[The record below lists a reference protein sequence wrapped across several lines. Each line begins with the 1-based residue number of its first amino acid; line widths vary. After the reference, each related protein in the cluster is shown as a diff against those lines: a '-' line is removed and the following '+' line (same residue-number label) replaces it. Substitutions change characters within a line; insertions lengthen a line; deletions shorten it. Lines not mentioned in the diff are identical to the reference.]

1 MTPDASLAAET
12 ARQLLQALSP
22 GDSLALLDL
31 LPLGLLLMD
40 SQDGRL
46 LHLNREAERLL
57 SVRGATLL
65 GRPLSQG
72 VDPAL
77 AELCAPARWQALREG
92 RRSAREDLRVQT
104 PFGPRWLQVQR
115 LLMPLTGQRRTLALL
130 VLQDANARRQL
141 ERALQE
147 SDTRFREVTDAVSEC
162 LFVTNAE
169 WDRLH
174 FSSPLLLDTLGLS
187 PMDLRHGPRL
197 FEERIHPDDLALYQR
212 RLLAQAAGESSD
224 MVLRILHPSRGL
236 RWVRLRTRVQMHAGG
251 APLVYGILAD
261 VTEEQQRHRELQA
274 ARDKAESASQAKS
287 LLMANMSHEFRTPM
301 NGILGMNQLLLNTT
315 LDERQQ
321 HYARQVQASAED
333 LQHLL
338 DDMLDLAH
346 LEGETAELR
355 DGECPLRPLLET
367 LAAQYRPQ
375 AESRGLR
382 LTLELPEGLPASVPV
397 SAGALR
403 RLLGKLL
410 DNALKFT
417 EQGEVRLRAMQQAPT
432 EAEHEPAGP
441 PQRRTPEGTARRDSS
456 ELVLQV
462 LDTGIGIPAE
472 KLQRLFMPFTQ
483 GNASLARRHG
493 GAGLGLA
500 VAQQLAQQMGAQ
512 LEAWARPEGGS
523 VFSLRLPL
531 DDQAPPD
538 ALAQASGD
546 STLHKPSWR
555 ILVVEDNP
563 VNQEVIHQML
573 LQLGCEVRLSSG
585 AEEGLRALCEAAF
598 DLVMMDI
605 HMPGMDGIQALQI
618 FRRGG
623 DGRFRFANPSRLP
636 VVAVTANALS
646 GDRGKLLAYGFDD
659 YLPKPIRSK
668 ELQNVLQRQLG
679 HSPTPAPAAG
689 PAAAG
694 PTDHPDGETMPSVTP
709 IPAPDR
715 SAGCL
720 DDAALQRLRDLDP
733 SGSNQLLP
741 RVINAFIKSL
751 DKLLPDLQRARE
763 AGMDLAAIRH
773 VAHTLKS
780 SSASLGALQL
790 STLCA
795 ELETMA
801 RNGQTEGLD
810 KLIDAMHD
818 EAGQVRHALE
828 ALLTGSQ

>member
-46 LHLNREAERLL
+46 MHLNREAERLL

-65 GRPLSQG
+65 GRPLGQG

-115 LLMPLTGQRRTLALL
+115 LLMPLAGQRRTLALL

-224 MVLRILHPSRGL
+224 MVLRIMHPSRGL

-301 NGILGMNQLLLNTT
+301 NGILGMNQLLLNTA

-382 LTLELPEGLPASVPV
+382 LTLDLAEGLPASVPV

-417 EQGEVRLRAMQQAPT
+417 EQGEVRLRALQQAPT
-432 EAEHEPAGP
+432 EAAHEI
-441 PQRRTPEGTARRDSS
+441 
-456 ELVLQV
+456 VLQV

-523 VFSLRLPL
+523 VFSLRLAL
-531 DDQAPPD
+531 DDQALPD
-538 ALAQASGD
+538 SLAPASGD
-546 STLHKPSWR
+546 SPLHKPAWR

-563 VNQEVIHQML
+563 VNQEVIQQML
-573 LQLGCEVRLSSG
+573 LQLDCEVRLSSG
-585 AEEGLRALCEAAF
+585 AEEGLRALGEAVF

-668 ELQNVLQRQLG
+668 ELQSVLRRQLR
-679 HSPTPAPAAG
+679 HSPISAPAAG

-694 PTDHPDGETMPSVTP
+694 PADHPDGETMPSATP

-733 SGSNQLLP
+733 GGSNQLLP

-795 ELETMA
+795 EIETMA

-828 ALLTGSQ
+828 ALLTGPQ

>member
-1 MTPDASLAAET
+1 MTPDSSLAGEV
-12 ARQLLQALSP
+12 ARQLLQALNP
-22 GDSLALLDL
+22 ADSLALLDL
-31 LPLGLLLMD
+31 LPMGLLLMD

-46 LHLNREAERLL
+46 MHLNREAERLL
-57 SVRGATLL
+57 SLRGAAVL
-65 GRPLSQG
+65 GQPLGQG

-77 AELCAPARWQALREG
+77 AELCAPARWQTLREG
-92 RRSAREDLRVQT
+92 RRGAREDLRVQT
-104 PFGPRWLQVQR
+104 PFGSRWLQVQR
-115 LLMPLTGQRRTLALL
+115 LLLPLAGQRRTLAVL

-197 FEERIHPDDLALYQR
+197 FEERIHPEDRVLYQR

-224 MVLRILHPSRGL
+224 MVLRIQHPGRGL
-236 RWVRLRTRVQMHAGG
+236 RWVRLRTRVQVHAGG

-301 NGILGMNQLLLNTT
+301 NGILGMTQLLLNTP
-315 LDERQQ
+315 LDQRQQ

-346 LEGETAELR
+346 LEGEAAELR
-355 DGECPLRPLLET
+355 GGDCPLRPLLET
-367 LAAQYRPQ
+367 LTAQYRPQ

-382 LTLELPEGLPASVPV
+382 LTLELPEDLPASVPV

-417 EQGEVRLRAMQQAPT
+417 EQGEVRLRALRQPT
-432 EAEHEPAGP
+432 G
-441 PQRRTPEGTARRDSS
+441 SS
-456 ELVLQV
+456 PDGLLLQV
-462 LDTGIGIPAE
+462 VDTGIGIPAE

-483 GNASLARRHG
+483 GNASLARRYG

-500 VAQQLAQQMGAQ
+500 VAQQLAQQMGAR
-512 LEAWARPEGGS
+512 LEAAARPEGGS
-523 VFSLRLPL
+523 IFSLALPL
-531 DDQAPPD
+531 AAAGGSAAQAPAVAGP
-538 ALAQASGD
+538 ATPPA
-546 STLHKPSWR
+546 WR

-563 VNQEVIHQML
+563 VNQEVIQQML
-573 LQLGCEVRLSSG
+573 LQLGCTVQLTNG
-585 AEEGLRALCEAAF
+585 GEEGLLALGESTF

-623 DGRFRFANPSRLP
+623 DGRFRFVNPGRLP
-636 VVAVTANALS
+636 VIAVTANALS

-659 YLPKPIRSK
+659 YLPKPIRSG
-668 ELQNVLQRQLG
+668 ELQAVLQRQLG
-679 HSPTPAPAAG
+679 QAAPSGPETAPAPAESAHL
-689 PAAAG
+689 P
-694 PTDHPDGETMPSVTP
+694 PGETMPSATP
-709 IPAPDR
+709 PTSPER

-720 DDAALQRLRDLDP
+720 DEASLQRLRDLDP

-741 RVINAFIKSL
+741 RVINAFVKSL

-790 STLCA
+790 SRHCA
-795 ELETMA
+795 DIETMA

-818 EAGQVRHALE
+818 EAGLVRHALE
-828 ALLTGSQ
+828 ALLTGPQ

>member
-1 MTPDASLAAET
+1 MTPDASLTGDA
-12 ARQLLQALSP
+12 ARQLLQSMNT
-22 GDSLALLDL
+22 GDALALVDL
-31 LPLGLLLMD
+31 LPMGVLLMD
-40 SQDGRL
+40 SQDGSV

-57 SVRGATLL
+57 SVRGPALVGQVL
-65 GRPLSQG
+65 GSG

-77 AELCAPARWQALREG
+77 AELCTPARWQALREG
-92 RRSAREDLRVQT
+92 RRGAREDLRVQT

-115 LLMPLTGQRRTLALL
+115 LLMPLAGQRRTLALL

-187 PMDLRHGPRL
+187 PMDLRLGPRV
-197 FEERIHPDDLALYQR
+197 FEDRIHPDDRALYQR
-212 RLLAQAAGESSD
+212 RLLAQAAGEPTD
-224 MVLRILHPSRGL
+224 MVLRVQHPGRGL
-236 RWVRLRTRVQMHAGG
+236 RWVRLRTRLQAHAGG

-301 NGILGMNQLLLNTT
+301 NGILGMTQLLLNTP

-321 HYARQVQASAED
+321 HYARQVQASGED

-346 LEGETAELR
+346 LDGEAAEQR
-355 DGECPLRPLLET
+355 SGECPLRPLLET

-382 LTLELPEGLPASVPV
+382 LNLALADGLPEALPVA
-397 SAGALR
+397 AGALR

-417 EQGEVRLRAMQQAPT
+417 EHGEIGLAARAQPF
-432 EAEHEPAGP
+432 PDGRP
-441 PQRRTPEGTARRDSS
+441 G
-456 ELVLQV
+456 VLLKVQ
-462 LDTGIGIPAE
+462 DTGIGVPTGQ
-472 KLQRLFMPFTQ
+472 LQHLFKPFTQ
-483 GNASLARRHG
+483 GNDSLARRHG

-500 VAQQLAQQMGAQ
+500 VAQQLAQQMGAV
-512 LEAWARPEGGS
+512 LDARARPDGGS
-523 VFSLRLPL
+523 VFSLHLPL
-531 DDQAPPD
+531 PD
-538 ALAQASGD
+538 ANAPDGLPQAIGAGAPRPW
-546 STLHKPSWR
+546 HV
-555 ILVVEDNP
+555 LVVEDNP
-563 VNQEVIHQML
+563 VNQEVIQQML
-573 LQLGCEVRLSSG
+573 LQLGCRVQLCDGGEAGLQAL
-585 AEEGLRALCEAAF
+585 AERAF

-623 DGRFRFANPSRLP
+623 EGRYRFVNPCHLP

-659 YLPKPIRSK
+659 YLPKPLRHR
-668 ELQNVLQRQLG
+668 ELLAVLQRRLG
-679 HSPTPAPAAG
+679 QPAHPSAAEAAGSPTVLASAASAASANSATSATPAAVYDG
-689 PAAAG
+689 ATMSSAA
-694 PTDHPDGETMPSVTP
+694 TPSS
-709 IPAPDR
+709 PDR
-715 SAGCL
+715 SPSCL
-720 DDAALQRLRDLDP
+720 DEASLQRLRDLDP
-733 SGSNQLLP
+733 SGANQLLP

-790 STLCA
+790 SRHCA
-795 ELETMA
+795 ETEAMA

-818 EAGQVRHALE
+818 EAGLVRQALE
-828 ALLTGSQ
+828 ALLTGPQ

>member
-1 MTPDASLAAET
+1 MASDSSLAGET
-12 ARQLLQALSP
+12 ARQLLQALNP
-22 GDSLALLDL
+22 ADSLALLDL

-57 SVRGATLL
+57 SLRSAAVL
-65 GRPLSQG
+65 GQPLGQG

-77 AELCAPARWQALREG
+77 AELCAPARWQTLREG
-92 RRSAREDLRVQT
+92 RRGAREDLRVQT

-115 LLMPLTGQRRTLALL
+115 LLLPLAGQRRTLAVL

-197 FEERIHPDDLALYQR
+197 FEERIHPEDRALYQR

-224 MVLRILHPSRGL
+224 MVLRIQHPSRGL
-236 RWVRLRTRVQMHAGG
+236 RWVRLRTRVQVHAGG

-301 NGILGMNQLLLNTT
+301 NGILGMTQLLLNTP
-315 LDERQQ
+315 LDQRQQ

-355 DGECPLRPLLET
+355 GGDCNLRPLLET

-382 LTLELPEGLPASVPV
+382 LTLELPEDLPASVPV

-417 EQGEVRLRAMQQAPT
+417 EQGEVRLQALPQST
-432 EAEHEPAGP
+432 GRPQPAL
-441 PQRRTPEGTARRDSS
+441 Q
-456 ELVLQV
+456 LQV
-462 LDTGIGIPAE
+462 VDTGIGIPAE

-483 GNASLARRHG
+483 GNASLARRYG

-500 VAQQLAQQMGAQ
+500 VAQQLAQQMGAR
-512 LEAWARPEGGS
+512 LEASARPEGGS
-523 VFSLRLPL
+523 VFSLALPL
-531 DDQAPPD
+531 RDAAGAAPLPQAV
-538 ALAQASGD
+538 ASPG
-546 STLHKPSWR
+546 TAPAWR

-563 VNQEVIHQML
+563 VNQEVIQEML
-573 LQLGCEVRLSSG
+573 LQLGCTVQLTDG
-585 AEEGLRALCEAAF
+585 GEEGLRALAASAF

-623 DGRFRFANPSRLP
+623 DGRFRFVNPARLP
-636 VVAVTANALS
+636 VIAVTANALS

-659 YLPKPIRSK
+659 YLPKPIRSG
-668 ELQNVLQRQLG
+668 ELQAVLQRQLG
-679 HSPTPAPAAG
+679 QAASGDPETLPATAEPAHLPPGAI
-689 PAAAG
+689 
-694 PTDHPDGETMPSVTP
+694 MPSATP
-709 IPAPDR
+709 PTSPER

-720 DDAALQRLRDLDP
+720 DEASLQRLRDLDP

-741 RVINAFIKSL
+741 RVINAFVKSL

-790 STLCA
+790 SRHCA
-795 ELETMA
+795 DIETMA

-818 EAGQVRHALE
+818 EAGLVRHALE
-828 ALLTGSQ
+828 ALLTGPQ

>member
-1 MTPDASLAAET
+1 MTPDASLSGDA
-12 ARQLLQALSP
+12 ARQLLQSLGA
-22 GDSLALLDL
+22 GDVLGLLDH
-31 LPLGLLLMD
+31 LPLGVVVMD
-40 SQDGRL
+40 SQDGSV

-57 SVRGATLL
+57 SVRAPSQIGQPL
-65 GRPLSQG
+65 GPG
-72 VDPAL
+72 VDAAL

-92 RRSAREDLRVQT
+92 RRGAREDLRVQT

-115 LLMPLTGQRRTLALL
+115 LLMPLAGQRRTLALL

-162 LFVTNAE
+162 LFVTNAD

-187 PMDLRHGPRL
+187 PMDLRIGPRV
-197 FEERIHPDDLALYQR
+197 FEDRIHPDDRPLYQR
-212 RLLAQAAGESSD
+212 RLLAQAAGESTD
-224 MVLRILHPSRGL
+224 MVLRVQHPVRGL
-236 RWVRLRTRVQMHAGG
+236 RWVRLRTRLQAHAGG

-301 NGILGMNQLLLNTT
+301 NGILGMTQLLLNTA

-321 HYARQVQASAED
+321 HYARQVQASGED

-346 LEGETAELR
+346 LDGEAAEQR
-355 DGECPLRPLLET
+355 TGECPLPPLLET
-367 LAAQYRPQ
+367 LAAQYGPQ
-375 AESRGLR
+375 AASRGLR
-382 LTLELPEGLPASVPV
+382 LHLDIDPALPAAVPV
-397 SAGALR
+397 AAGALR

-417 EQGEVRLRAMQQAPT
+417 EHGEVGLTSRL
-432 EAEHEPAGP
+432 
-441 PQRRTPEGTARRDSS
+441 QRHADGHRSV
-456 ELVLQV
+456 LLQV
-462 LDTGIGIPAE
+462 QDTGIGVPAD
-472 KLQRLFMPFTQ
+472 KLQHLFKPFTQ
-483 GNASLARRHG
+483 GNESLARRHG

-500 VAQQLAQQMGAQ
+500 VAQQLAQQMGAR
-512 LEAWARPEGGS
+512 LEAQARPGGGS
-523 VFSLRLPL
+523 VFSLHLPL
-531 DDQAPPD
+531 PDDAAPET
-538 ALAQASGD
+538 LAPEASTGR
-546 STLHKPSWR
+546 PWR
-555 ILVVEDNP
+555 VLVVEDNP
-563 VNQEVIHQML
+563 VNQEVIQQML
-573 LQLGCEVRLSSG
+573 LQLDCHVHLTDGGE
-585 AEEGLRALCEAAF
+585 AGLQALGEAPF

-605 HMPGMDGIQALQI
+605 HMPGMDGIQALQL

-623 DGRFRFANPSRLP
+623 EGRHRFVNPSNLP

-659 YLPKPIRSK
+659 YLPKPLRSR
-668 ELQNVLQRQLG
+668 ELLGVLQRQLG
-679 HSPTPAPAAG
+679 RPNRHPAPRTPEGGGSSTLGASATSATPATPAAVYDG
-689 PAAAG
+689 ATMSSAA
-694 PTDHPDGETMPSVTP
+694 TPSTP
-709 IPAPDR
+709 ER
-715 SAGCL
+715 SPSCL
-720 DDAALQRLRDLDP
+720 DEASLQRLRDLDP

-741 RVINAFIKSL
+741 RVINAFLKSL

-790 STLCA
+790 SRLCA
-795 ELETMA
+795 DTESMA

-818 EAGQVRHALE
+818 EAGLVRQTLD
-828 ALLTGSQ
+828 ALLTGPQ

>member
-1 MTPDASLAAET
+1 MVSDASLAGEA
-12 ARQLLQALSP
+12 ARQILLALNP

-40 SQDGRL
+40 SQDGRVM
-46 LHLNREAERLL
+46 HLNREAERLL
-57 SVRGATLL
+57 SLRSNAVL
-65 GRPLSQG
+65 GQALGQG

-77 AELCAPARWQALREG
+77 AELCAPARWQTLREG
-92 RRSAREDLRVQT
+92 RRGAREDLRVQT

-115 LLMPLTGQRRTLALL
+115 LLLPLAGQRRTLAVL

-197 FEERIHPDDLALYQR
+197 FEERIHPEDRALYQR

-224 MVLRILHPSRGL
+224 MVLRIQHPSRGL
-236 RWVRLRTRVQMHAGG
+236 RWVRLRTRVQVHAGG

-301 NGILGMNQLLLNTT
+301 NGILGMNQLLLNTP
-315 LDERQQ
+315 LDPRQQ

-346 LEGETAELR
+346 LEGEAAELR
-355 DGECPLRPLLET
+355 SGDCPLAPLLET
-367 LAAQYRPQ
+367 LASQYRPQ

-382 LTLELPEGLPASVPV
+382 LTLELPQDLPASVPV

-417 EQGEVRLRAMQQAPT
+417 EQGEVRLQALTRPWGG
-432 EAEHEPAGP
+432 AA
-441 PQRRTPEGTARRDSS
+441 A
-456 ELVLQV
+456 LVLQV
-462 LDTGIGIPAE
+462 EDTGIGIPAE

-500 VAQQLAQQMGAQ
+500 VAQQLAQQMGGR
-512 LEAWARPEGGS
+512 LEASSRPEGGS
-523 VFSLRLPL
+523 VFSLTLPL
-531 DDQAPPD
+531 QDGAGLDSAAAAAQGPAAAP
-538 ALAQASGD
+538 A
-546 STLHKPSWR
+546 WR

-563 VNQEVIHQML
+563 VNQEVIQQML
-573 LQLGCEVRLSSG
+573 LQLGCTVHLTDG
-585 AEEGLRALCEAAF
+585 GEEGLRALCESAF

-605 HMPGMDGIQALQI
+605 HMPGMDGIQALKL

-623 DGRFRFANPSRLP
+623 DGRFRFVNSSRLP

-668 ELQNVLQRQLG
+668 ELQAVLQRQLEQPAIPLPEAG
-679 HSPTPAPAAG
+679 SAPAA
-689 PAAAG
+689 
-694 PTDHPDGETMPSVTP
+694 PTHLPDGETMPSATP
-709 IPAPDR
+709 PTTPER

-720 DDAALQRLRDLDP
+720 DEASLQRLRDLDP

-741 RVINAFIKSL
+741 RVINAFVKSL

-790 STLCA
+790 SRHCA
-795 ELETMA
+795 DIETMA

-818 EAGQVRHALE
+818 EAGLVRHALE
-828 ALLTGSQ
+828 ALLTGPQ

>member
-1 MTPDASLAAET
+1 MTPDSTLAGEA

-31 LPLGLLLMD
+31 LPLGLVLMD

-46 LHLNREAERLL
+46 MHLNREAERLL
-57 SVRGATLL
+57 SLRGATVL
-65 GRPLSQG
+65 GQPLGQG

-77 AELCAPARWQALREG
+77 AELCAPARWQTLREG
-92 RRSAREDLRVQT
+92 RRGAREDLRVQT

-115 LLMPLTGQRRTLALL
+115 LLMPLAGQRRTLAVLM
-130 VLQDANARRQL
+130 LQDANARRQL

-197 FEERIHPDDLALYQR
+197 FEERIHPEDRALYQR

-224 MVLRILHPSRGL
+224 MVLRIQHPSRGL
-236 RWVRLRTRVQMHAGG
+236 RWVRLRTRVQVHAGG

-301 NGILGMNQLLLNTT
+301 NGILGMTQLLLNTS
-315 LDERQQ
+315 LDQRQQ

-346 LEGETAELR
+346 LEGEAAER
-355 DGECPLRPLLET
+355 RGDDCPLRPLLET

-382 LTLELPEGLPASVPV
+382 LTLELPEDLPASVPV

-417 EQGEVRLRAMQQAPT
+417 EQGEVRLLALHQPMDS
-432 EAEHEPAGP
+432 
-441 PQRRTPEGTARRDSS
+441 ARSA
-456 ELVLQV
+456 LVLQV
-462 LDTGIGIPAE
+462 VDTGIGIPAE

-483 GNASLARRHG
+483 GNASLARRYG

-512 LEAWARPEGGS
+512 LEAAARPEGGS
-523 VFSLRLPL
+523 IFSLTLPL
-531 DDQAPPD
+531 QNGAALDSPAQGEAPTAAP
-538 ALAQASGD
+538 AW
-546 STLHKPSWR
+546 H

-563 VNQEVIHQML
+563 VNQEVIQQML
-573 LQLGCEVRLSSG
+573 LQLGCTVYLTNG
-585 AEEGLRALCEAAF
+585 GEEGLRALGESAF

-623 DGRFRFANPSRLP
+623 DGRFRFLNPGRLP
-636 VVAVTANALS
+636 VIAVTANALS

-668 ELQNVLQRQLG
+668 ELQAVLQRQLG
-679 HSPTPAPAAG
+679 QPVMTGPQNAPAPAESA
-689 PAAAG
+689 
-694 PTDHPDGETMPSVTP
+694 HLPDGETMPSATP
-709 IPAPDR
+709 PTTPER

-720 DDAALQRLRDLDP
+720 DEASLQRLRDLDP

-790 STLCA
+790 SRHCA
-795 ELETMA
+795 DIETMA

-818 EAGQVRHALE
+818 EAGLVRHALE
-828 ALLTGSQ
+828 ALLTGPQ

>member
-12 ARQLLQALSP
+12 ARQLLQALST

-46 LHLNREAERLL
+46 MHLNREAERLL
-57 SVRGATLL
+57 SVRGAALL
-65 GRPLSQG
+65 GRPLGHG

-92 RRSAREDLRVQT
+92 RRGAREDLRVQT

-115 LLMPLTGQRRTLALL
+115 LLMPLAGQRRTLAVL

-197 FEERIHPDDLALYQR
+197 FEDRIHPDDLALYRR

-224 MVLRILHPSRGL
+224 MVLRILHPNRGL
-236 RWVRLRTRVQMHAGG
+236 RWVRLRTRVQVHAGG

-346 LEGETAELR
+346 LEGEAAELR
-355 DGECPLRPLLET
+355 GGDCLLRPLLET

-375 AESRGLR
+375 AESRGLS
-382 LTLELPEGLPASVPV
+382 LTLDLPDGLPASVPV

-417 EQGEVRLRAMQQAPT
+417 EQGEVRLRA
-432 EAEHEPAGP
+432 
-441 PQRRTPEGTARRDSS
+441 
-456 ELVLQV
+456 VLQPRADAV
-462 LDTGIGIPAE
+462 PELILQVQDTGIGIPAE

-531 DDQAPPD
+531 DDQALPD
-538 ALAQASGD
+538 SPAQMQGD
-546 STLHKPSWR
+546 SSAQSPAWR

-563 VNQEVIHQML
+563 VNQEVIQQML
-573 LQLGCEVRLSSG
+573 LQLGCEVRLSNG
-585 AEEGLRALCEAAF
+585 AEEGLQALGEAFF

-623 DGRFRFANPSRLP
+623 DGRFRFVNPSRLP

-646 GDRGKLLAYGFDD
+646 GDKGKLLAYGFDD
-659 YLPKPIRSK
+659 YLPKPIRNR
-668 ELQNVLQRQLG
+668 ELQAVLQRQLG
-679 HSPTPAPAAG
+679 HAPISAPAAG

-694 PTDHPDGETMPSVTP
+694 PADHPDGETMPSVTP

-715 SAGCL
+715 SASCL

-795 ELETMA
+795 EIESMA

-818 EAGQVRHALE
+818 EAGLVRHALE
-828 ALLTGSQ
+828 ALLTRPQ